1 MSKQAIN
8 FSRQVFNKQ
17 KFSETVDT
25 EFSQLVERQDETFFD
40 VNLATVEDFFTIYGN
55 LFLEIPKNG
64 EVNSHEFLINESTEY
79 INFVAQNDTLNS
91 LLQEIAELRQENL
104 DIRQQNLELIEQFS
118 TGVISTERQVVT
130 TGASLAGV
138 STTNISV
145 GGTSG
150 GGGSNY

>member
-25 EFSQLVERQDETFFD
+25 EFSQLVEKQDETFFD

-130 TGASLAGV
+130 TGASLAGI
-138 STTNISV
+138 STTNVSV

>member
-25 EFSQLVERQDETFFD
+25 EFSQLVEKQDETFFD

-104 DIRQQNLELIEQFS
+104 ELIEQFS

>member
-1 MSKQAIN
+1 
-8 FSRQVFNKQ
+8 
-17 KFSETVDT
+17 
-25 EFSQLVERQDETFFD
+25 
-40 VNLATVEDFFTIYGN
+40 LATVEDFFTIYGN

>member
-1 MSKQAIN
+1 MSSRTVDFN
-8 FSRQVFNKQ
+8 RQVFNKQ

-25 EFSQLVERQDETFFD
+25 EFSQLIKKRDETFFD
-40 VNLATVEDFFTIYGN
+40 ANLATVGDFFTIYEN

-64 EVNSHEFLINESTEY
+64 DVNSHEFLINQSTEY
-79 INFVAQNDTLNS
+79 INFQAQNDTINS

-104 DIRQQNLELIEQFS
+104 EIRQQNLELIGQFS
-118 TGVISTERQVVT
+118 TGVVSTEREVVI

-138 STTNISV
+138 NNINT

-150 GGGSNY
+150 GGSNY

>member
-1 MSKQAIN
+1 
-8 FSRQVFNKQ
+8 
-17 KFSETVDT
+17 
-25 EFSQLVERQDETFFD
+25 VEKQDETFFD

>member
-25 EFSQLVERQDETFFD
+25 EFSQLVRKQDETFFD

-79 INFVAQNDTLNS
+79 INFKAQNDTLNS

-130 TGASLAGV
+130 TGASLAGI
-138 STTNISV
+138 STTNVSV

>member
-25 EFSQLVERQDETFFD
+25 EFSQLVEKQDETFFD